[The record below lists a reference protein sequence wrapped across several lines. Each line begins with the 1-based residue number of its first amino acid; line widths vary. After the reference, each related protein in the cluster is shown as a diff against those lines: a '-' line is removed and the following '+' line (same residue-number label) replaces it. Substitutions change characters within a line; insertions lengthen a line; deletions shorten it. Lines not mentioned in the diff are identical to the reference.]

1 MFVAMSRFVVAN
13 GMTSEVREAFRNRP
27 RQVEHAEGFL
37 GMQVLNPEGNPDE
50 FWLVTRWCSRQDYT
64 RWHRSHH
71 YRDSHR
77 GIPRGL
83 KLVRGETEIRC
94 FDVIAE

>member
-13 GMTSEVREAFRNRP
+13 GMAEEVREAFRNRP
-27 RQVEHAEGFL
+27 RRVEQAEGFL

-50 FWLVTRWCSRQDYT
+50 FWLVTHWRDRRHYT
-64 RWHRSHH
+64 RWHHSHH
-71 YRDSHR
+71 YRDSHQ

-83 KLVRGETEIRC
+83 KLVRGATEIRC
-94 FDVIAE
+94 FDVVAE